1 LPSRTPLLGPALGL
15 GLLVVLAVGCGGPTA
30 QISGHAKFADG
41 SSIKGGVRKVI
52 FAPTDD
58 TTAEVRKAA
67 SAEIAD
73 DGSFAMYTRK
83 AGDGVYKGK
92 YAVTFMVLD
101 NPRDGGLLVPEKYTY
116 EETTPFKIE
125 VTGDRSDLVFELE
138 KP

>member
-1 LPSRTPLLGPALGL
+1 MPLLGPVLGV
-15 GLLVVLAVGCGGPTA
+15 GLLVVLAVGCGGSTA
-30 QISGHAKFADG
+30 QVSGHAKFADG
-41 SSIKGGVRKVI
+41 SPIKGGVRKVI
-52 FAPTDD
+52 FEPTVD

-67 SAEIAD
+67 SATIED
-73 DGSFAMYTRK
+73 DGSFALYTRK

-101 NPRDGGLLVPEKYTY
+101 NPRDGGLMVPEKYTY
-116 EETTPFKIE
+116 GETTPFKVE